1 MLKHHPDKKAS
12 STAPTSTSAFLA
24 GVNLNTNDDAFFK
37 CISKAHEV
45 LSNPEKRRQFDSVD
59 PHFLDLE
66 EDMPSAAETKVRP
79 CLASNHSS
87 TLTEDVSRGQHPTP
101 QTLLSSADA
110 QFQTPRRHAQMPPS

>member
-1 MLKHHPDKKAS
+1 VLKHHPDKKAS
-12 STAPTSTSAFLA
+12 STAPTSTSAFLT

-66 EDMPSAAETKVRP
+66 EDMPTAAETKVRRS
-79 CLASNHSS
+79 LYLSLVFDSNSLYRVRISNFSRRSPTFSIS
-87 TLTEDVSRGQHPTP
+87 TRVS
-101 QTLLSSADA
+101 
-110 QFQTPRRHAQMPPS
+110 PRFSRSLV